1 MNQSIL
7 ITGVAGTGKTTICNE
22 LAKRG
27 YQAFSIEDIDGLY
40 SRLDKRTGQPFK
52 DYDANNLEDVKQ
64 SSWFCN
70 QKKLK
75 DFMSQYQEGTVF
87 YGGVA
92 SNLDDIR
99 PLFNRIFLLETSP
112 EILRQRLI
120 DRTTNV
126 IGKAEEVRKWLFSHK
141 DAWEAH
147 MKIGATAINNDRN
160 LETVVAKI
168 IEKSQESFDL

>member
-1 MNQSIL
+1 MHQSIL

-22 LAKRG
+22 LARRG

-40 SRLDKRTGQPFK
+40 SRLDKRTGRPFK

-64 SSWFCN
+64 SSWFCHPE
-70 QKKLK
+70 KLK

-112 EILRQRLI
+112 EILHQRLI
-120 DRTTNV
+120 SRTTNV
-126 IGKAEEVRKWLFSHK
+126 IGKAAAVRKWLFSHQ

-147 MKIGATAINNDRN
+147 MKIGATLIDNDRD
-160 LETVVAKI
+160 LATVVDDI
-168 IEKSQESFDL
+168 IKKSELRLS